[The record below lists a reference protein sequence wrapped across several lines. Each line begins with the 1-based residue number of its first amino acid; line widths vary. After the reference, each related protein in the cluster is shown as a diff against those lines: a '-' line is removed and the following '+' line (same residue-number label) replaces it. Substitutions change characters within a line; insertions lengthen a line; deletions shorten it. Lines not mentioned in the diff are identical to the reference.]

1 MAGKLAVTLP
11 SAPVTVPSVTVPL
24 VAFPSARVP
33 TVPDAP
39 SVGVA
44 VKAGDAPANTCP
56 AAPVMDTAPAA
67 LTAIG
72 AVPVIAPPP
81 DEVTQVAQVSV
92 PVVALKA
99 SGDVAASATV
109 PVVLGSVS
117 TIFVPATACG

>member
-1 MAGKLAVTLP
+1 MTAP

-24 VAFPSARVP
+24 VAFPKAIVP

-44 VKAGDAPANTCP
+44 VKAGEAPANTWP
-56 AAPVMDTAPAA
+56 AAPVMETAPAA
-67 LTAIG
+67 ETAIG

-81 DEVTQVAQVSV
+81 EEVTHVAQVSV

-99 SGDVAASATV
+99 SGEVAASASV
-109 PVVLGSVS
+109 PVVLGKVT
-117 TIFVPATACG
+117 TIFEPATACG